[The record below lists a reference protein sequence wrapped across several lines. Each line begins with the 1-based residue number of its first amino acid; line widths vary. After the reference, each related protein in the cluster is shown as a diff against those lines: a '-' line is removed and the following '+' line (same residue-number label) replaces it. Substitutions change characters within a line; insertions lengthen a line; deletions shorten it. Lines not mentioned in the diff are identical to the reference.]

1 MAMGT
6 EELLIHRIENDL
18 RKLRL
23 KSKPISSIDI
33 NNRIVR
39 LKKLN
44 PNMAEELENKYIKQC
59 KINTD
64 YKY

>member
-59 KINTD
+59 SINKD
-64 YKY
+64 YNY

>member
-59 KINTD
+59 NINTD